1 MGMTTFDSLSLR
13 EMGLLI
19 VGFYWVLYTPFGS
32 IYGIEDRE
40 IATAGAHRDGTR
52 RVCVS
57 EDCT

>member
-1 MGMTTFDSLSLR
+1 MVMNMSDSLSLR

-19 VGFYWVLYTPFGS
+19 VGFYWLSYTPFGS
-32 IYGIEDRE
+32 VYGTEDRE